1 MLKKEPK
8 YRKTLTEKQLRLL
21 KLIYKFRFVSVPLLA
36 EVLGRNKSSVY
47 ENLYVLVGQGYVE
60 KRYDGS
66 FRLAHIPAIYCLD
79 TKGIKLLRNEEHKL
93 SDMALRNMY
102 KNKRMNLEYINK
114 CLQALEI
121 FSTFKRHY
129 SDTFSIFSRFEL
141 SDYDFFPRPLPDF
154 YLRRVG
160 SKEDEVNEFMVS
172 ILEKSVPYFVH
183 IKKMRTYQTHEEE
196 EGWEG
201 DYPCVLLIAPTD
213 AIEKRLRK
221 TIENTSQDFEF
232 YTTTVDRLIAT
243 DREPAVWAEAFEEDE
258 LISLNDMER

>member
-1 MLKKEPK
+1 M
-8 YRKTLTEKQLRLL
+8 
-21 KLIYKFRFVSVPLLA
+21 PLLA

-60 KRYDGS
+60 KRYNGS
-66 FRLAHIPAIYCLD
+66 FRLAHMPAIYCLD

-114 CLQALEI
+114 CLQAL
-121 FSTFKRHY
+121 SVHNTLKRHY
-129 SDTFSIFSRFEL
+129 GDTFSIFSRFEL
-141 SDYDFFPRPLPDF
+141 SDHDFFPRPLPDF
-154 YLRRVG
+154 YLRRAKPREG
-160 SKEDEVNEFMVS
+160 NVNEFMVS
-172 ILEKSVPYFVH
+172 ILEKNVPYFVH

-201 DYPCVLLIAPTD
+201 DYPYVLLVAQTD
-213 AIEKRLRK
+213 TVEKRLLK

-232 YTTTVDRLIAT
+232 YITTVDRLIAT
-243 DREPAVWAEAFEEDE
+243 DKGPAVWAEAFEEDE
-258 LISLNDMER
+258 RISLNDMER